1 MTYTVKNVHKYHN
14 KNLKKIEIIV
24 LLLDK
29 KRSQKKKR
37 YKIFRKS
44 QNSIKRVFL
53 RRDEISTLMH
63 IVRRKSNKKI
73 KTRDVNKYTVVNVY
87 FMMYFKTIFK

>member
-14 KNLKKIEIIV
+14 KNLQKIEIIV

-63 IVRRKSNKKI
+63 IVRRKSNKKS
-73 KTRDVNKYTVVNVY
+73 KLE
-87 FMMYFKTIFK
+87 M